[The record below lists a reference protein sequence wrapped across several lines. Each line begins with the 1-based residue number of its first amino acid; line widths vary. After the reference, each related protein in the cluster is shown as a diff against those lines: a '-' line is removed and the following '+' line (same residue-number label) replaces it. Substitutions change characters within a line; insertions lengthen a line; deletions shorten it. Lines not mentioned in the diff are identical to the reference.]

1 MKYKVYTQKNF
12 KNIPQIQKLS
22 ATQIFDIEVLGEIFP
37 FKVNNYVI
45 DELIDWDNFSED
57 SIFRLTFP
65 QKGMLSTKHFDRMAQ
80 LIHAKAPP
88 KEITKLSNEIRLT
101 LNPNPSGQANN
112 VPEING
118 EKLMGA
124 QHKYRETM
132 LFFPT
137 QGQTC
142 HAYCTFCFRWPQFTN
157 MGDLKFAM
165 KEIEPVIAYLQKHD
179 EITDLLFT
187 GGDPMIMKTKV
198 FKAYIDAV
206 LEADIPNLK
215 TIRIGSKTLT
225 YWPYRYTKDDDSQEL
240 LDVFRSITDAG
251 LSLSFMAHFNHI
263 SELKTA
269 AVALATKAIRETGA
283 VIRTQSPLLKHL
295 NDDADMWANMWRK
308 QVDMGM
314 IPYYMFM
321 ARETGAQQY
330 FGVTVEE
337 AWNIFRDA
345 YTQVSGICRTV
356 RGPVMSSDPG
366 KIQVLGV
373 TEINGEKQFA
383 LNFLQGR
390 NSKWVGKPFF
400 AKYNDKALWISDLE
414 PAFTDKFMFE
424 D

>member
-1 MKYKVYTQKNF
+1 MKYKVYTQKTF
-12 KNIPQIQKLS
+12 KNIPQIQNLS
-22 ATQIFDIEVLGEIFP
+22 AAQIFDIEVLGEIFP

-45 DELIDWDNFSED
+45 DELINWDNFSED

-65 QKGMLSTKHFDRMAQ
+65 QKGMLSTKYFDRMAQ
-80 LIHAKAPP
+80 LIQAKAPQ
-88 KEITKLSNEIRLT
+88 KEITKASNEIRLT

-112 VPEING
+112 LPEYNG
-118 EKLMGA
+118 EKLVGA
-124 QHKYRETM
+124 QHKYKETM

-157 MGDLKFAM
+157 LEGLKFAM
-165 KEIEPVIAYLQKHD
+165 KEIDLVVGYLKEHS

-187 GGDPMIMKTKV
+187 GGDPMIMKSKV
-198 FKAYIDAV
+198 FKAYIDAI
-206 LEADIPNLK
+206 LEADLPNLK
-215 TIRIGSKTLT
+215 TIRIGSKTLA
-225 YWPYRYTKDDDSQEL
+225 YWPYRYTKDDDSKEL

-269 AVALATKAIRETGA
+269 AVSLAAKAIRETGA
-283 VIRTQSPLLKHL
+283 VIRTQSPLLRHL

-321 ARETGAQQY
+321 ARETGAQEY
-330 FGVTVEE
+330 FGLTLEE

-345 YTQVSGICRTV
+345 YSQVSGICRTV

-366 KIQVLGV
+366 KIQVLGI
-373 TEINGEKQFA
+373 TEINGEKQYA

-390 NSKWVGKPFF
+390 NPEWVGQPFF
-400 AKYNDKALWISDLE
+400 AKYNEKALWISDLE
-414 PAFTDKFMFE
+414 PAFTDKFMF

>member
-1 MKYKVYTQKNF
+1 MKYKVYTQKTF
-12 KNIPQIQKLS
+12 KNIPQIQKLT
-22 ATQIFDIEVLGEIFP
+22 AAQIFDIEVLGEIFP

-57 SIFRLTFP
+57 PIFRLTFP
-65 QKGMLSTKHFDRMAQ
+65 QKGMLSTKYFDKMAQ
-80 LIHAKAPP
+80 LIQAKAPQ
-88 KEITKLSNEIRLT
+88 KDITKASNEIRLT
-101 LNPNPSGQANN
+101 LNPNPSGQAHN
-112 VPEING
+112 VPELNG
-118 EKLMGA
+118 EKLVGA
-124 QHKYRETM
+124 QHKYKETM

-142 HAYCTFCFRWPQFTN
+142 HAYCTFCFRWPQFT
-157 MGDLKFAM
+157 GLEGLKFAM
-165 KEIEPVIAYLQKHD
+165 KEIELVIAYMQNHP
-179 EITDLLFT
+179 EVTDLLIT
-187 GGDPMIMKTKV
+187 GGDPMVMKTKV
-198 FKAYIDAV
+198 FKAYIDAI

-215 TIRIGSKTLT
+215 TIRIGSKTLA
-225 YWPYRYTKDDDSQEL
+225 YWPYRYTHDNDAQEL

-269 AVALATKAIRETGA
+269 AVAKATKTIRETGA
-283 VIRTQSPLLKHL
+283 AIRTQSPLLKHL

-321 ARETGAQQY
+321 ARETGAQEY
-330 FGVTVEE
+330 FGLTLEE

-345 YTQVSGICRTV
+345 YSQVSGICRTV
-356 RGPVMSSDPG
+356 RGPVMSANPG
-366 KIQVLGV
+366 KVQVLGI
-373 TEINGEKQFA
+373 TEINGEKQYA

-390 NSKWVGKPFF
+390 NPKWVGQPFF
-400 AKYNDKALWISDLE
+400 AKFNEKALWLSDLE
-414 PAFTDKFMFE
+414 PAFTDKFMF

>member
-1 MKYKVYTQKNF
+1 MKYKVYTQKTF
-12 KNIPQIQKLS
+12 KNISQMQKLS
-22 ATQIFDIEVLGEIFP
+22 AAQIFDIEVLGEIFP

-57 SIFRLTFP
+57 PIFRLTFP
-65 QKGMLSTKHFDRMAQ
+65 QKGMLSTKYFDKMAQ
-80 LIHAKAPP
+80 LIQAKASP
-88 KEITKLSNEIRLT
+88 KEITKASNEIRLT
-101 LNPNPSGQANN
+101 LNPNPSGQAHN
-112 VPEING
+112 VPELNG

-124 QHKYRETM
+124 QHKYNETM

-157 MGDLKFAM
+157 LEGLKFAM
-165 KEIEPVIAYLQKHD
+165 KEIELVIAYLKEHD

-187 GGDPMIMKTKV
+187 GGDPMIMKSKV
-198 FKAYIDAV
+198 FKAYIDAI
-206 LEADIPNLK
+206 LEADLPNLK
-215 TIRIGSKTLT
+215 TIRIGSKTLA
-225 YWPYRYTKDDDSQEL
+225 YWPYRYTKDEDAKEL

-251 LSLSFMAHFNHI
+251 LSLSFMAHFNHF

-321 ARETGAQQY
+321 ARETGAQEY
-330 FGVTVEE
+330 FGSTLEE
-337 AWNIFRDA
+337 AWNIFRNA
-345 YTQVSGICRTV
+345 YSQVSGICRTV
-356 RGPVMSSDPG
+356 RGPVMSANPG
-366 KIQVLGV
+366 KVQVLGI
-373 TEINGEKQFA
+373 TEINGEKQYA

-390 NSKWVGKPFF
+390 NPKWVGQPFF
-400 AKYNDKALWISDLE
+400 AKYNEKALWLSDLE
-414 PAFTDKFMFE
+414 PAFTDKFMF

>member
-1 MKYKVYTQKNF
+1 MKYKVYTQKTF
-12 KNIPQIQKLS
+12 KNIVQMQKLTT
-22 ATQIFDIEVLGEIFP
+22 AQIFDIEVLGEIFP

-57 SIFRLTFP
+57 PIFRLTFP
-65 QKGMLSTKHFDRMAQ
+65 QKGMLSTKYFDRMAE
-80 LIHAKAPP
+80 LIQAKASA
-88 KEITKLSNEIRLT
+88 KEIAQVSNEIRLT

-112 VPEING
+112 LPELNG

-124 QHKYRETM
+124 QHKYKETM

-157 MGDLKFAM
+157 LEGLKFAM
-165 KEIEPVIAYLQKHD
+165 KEIDLVIAYLQEHS

-187 GGDPMIMKTKV
+187 GGDPMIMKSKV
-198 FKAYIDAV
+198 FKAYIDAI
-206 LEADIPNLK
+206 LEADLPNLK
-215 TIRIGSKTLT
+215 TVRIGSKTLA
-225 YWPYRYTKDDDSQEL
+225 YWPYRYTKDDDAQEL

-251 LSLSFMAHFNHI
+251 LSLSFMAHFNHL

-269 AVALATKAIRETGA
+269 AVSLATKAIRETGA
-283 VIRTQSPLLKHL
+283 VIRTQSPLLRHL

-321 ARETGAQQY
+321 ARETGAQEY
-330 FGVTVEE
+330 FGLTLEE
-337 AWNIFRDA
+337 AWNIFRNA
-345 YTQVSGICRTV
+345 YSQVSGICRTV
-356 RGPVMSSDPG
+356 RGPVMSATPG
-366 KIQVLGV
+366 KVQVLGI
-373 TEINGEKQFA
+373 TEINGEKQYA

-390 NSKWVGKPFF
+390 NPEWVGRPFF
-400 AKYNDKALWISDLE
+400 AKYDDKALWISDLK
-414 PAFTDKFMFE
+414 PAFTDKFMF
-424 D
+424 DD

>member
-1 MKYKVYTQKNF
+1 MKYKVYTQKTF
-12 KNIPQIQKLS
+12 KNISQIQKLS
-22 ATQIFDIEVLGEIFP
+22 AAQIFDIEVLGEIFP

-57 SIFRLTFP
+57 PIFRLTFP
-65 QKGMLSTKHFDRMAQ
+65 QKGMLSTKYFDKMAQ
-80 LIHAKAPP
+80 LIQAKATS
-88 KEITKLSNEIRLT
+88 KEITKASNEIRLT
-101 LNPNPSGQANN
+101 LNPNPSGQAHN
-112 VPEING
+112 VPELNG

-124 QHKYRETM
+124 QHKYNETM

-157 MGDLKFAM
+157 LEGLKFAM
-165 KEIEPVIAYLQKHD
+165 KEIDLVIAYLQEHS

-187 GGDPMIMKTKV
+187 GGDPMIMKSKV
-198 FKAYIDAV
+198 FKAYIDAI
-206 LEADIPNLK
+206 LEADLPNLK
-215 TIRIGSKTLT
+215 TIRIGSKTLA
-225 YWPYRYTKDDDSQEL
+225 YWPYRYTKDDDAQEL

-251 LSLSFMAHFNHI
+251 LSLSFMAHFNHV

-269 AVALATKAIRETGA
+269 AVAIATKAIRETGA

-321 ARETGAQQY
+321 ARETGAQEY
-330 FGVTVEE
+330 FGLTLEE

-345 YTQVSGICRTV
+345 YSQVSGICRTV
-356 RGPVMSSDPG
+356 RGPVMSANPG
-366 KIQVLGV
+366 KVQVLGI
-373 TEINGEKQFA
+373 TEINGEKQYA

-390 NSKWVGKPFF
+390 NPKWVGQPFF
-400 AKYNDKALWISDLE
+400 AKYNDKALWLSDLE
-414 PAFTDKFMFE
+414 PAFADKFMFE

>member
-1 MKYKVYTQKNF
+1 MKYKVYTQKTF
-12 KNIPQIQKLS
+12 KNILQMQKLTT
-22 ATQIFDIEVLGEIFP
+22 AQIFDIEVLGEIFP

-45 DELIDWDNFSED
+45 DELINWENFSED

-65 QKGMLSTKHFDRMAQ
+65 QKGMLSTKHFDKMAQ
-80 LIHAKAPP
+80 LIQAKASS

-112 VPEING
+112 LPELNG

-124 QHKYRETM
+124 QHKYKETM

-157 MGDLKFAM
+157 LEGLKFAM
-165 KEIEPVIAYLQKHD
+165 KEIDLIIAYLKEHT

-187 GGDPMIMKTKV
+187 GGDPMIMKSRV

-206 LEADIPNLK
+206 LEADLPNLK
-215 TIRIGSKTLT
+215 TIRIGSKTLA
-225 YWPYRYTKDDDSQEL
+225 YWPYRYTKDNDAQEL
-240 LDVFRSITDAG
+240 LNVFKSITDAG
-251 LSLSFMAHFNHI
+251 LSLSLMAHFNHI

-269 AVALATKAIRETGA
+269 AVDLATKAIRKTGA

-321 ARETGAQQY
+321 ARETGAQEY
-330 FGVTVEE
+330 FGLTLEE

-345 YTQVSGICRTV
+345 YSQVSGICRTV
-356 RGPVMSSDPG
+356 RGPVMSADPG
-366 KIQVLGV
+366 KIQVLGI
-373 TEINGEKQFA
+373 TEINGEKQYA

-390 NSKWVGKPFF
+390 NPKWVGQPFF